1 MELINEFLYI
11 REKYQANTNRTSTKK
26 CTCLTLLI
34 IQSKLPLALPL
45 LLRCRQALQAI
56 PPPPNFLLSLIVET
70 FWRKLNVNNI
80 TVKPY
85 HTYNIL
91 HVITENRQKTGC
103 FKIYVLNFLE
113 NKIFTPIDVYIF
125 SLSNFPESFTD
136 CEEPNSNYI
145 VIVSAKIICTKIP
158 IS

>member
-1 MELINEFLYI
+1 MHMFNPFNNLVEITFGI
-11 REKYQANTNRTSTKK
+11 AS
-26 CTCLTLLI
+26 
-34 IQSKLPLALPL
+34 
-45 LLRCRQALQAI
+45 
-56 PPPPNFLLSLIVET
+56 PPTVPVGATGDPPQNFLLSLIVET